1 MSRTSP
7 SPVLAAGPATG
18 SAAELGFAVV
28 PWATRRHA
36 DPMMRC
42 ISCAGPPPPPP
53 SCSTRVRH

>member
-1 MSRTSP
+1 MSLKSP
-7 SPVLAAGPATG
+7 SPAPGTAPGTGP
-18 SAAELGFAVV
+18 AAELGFAAV

>member
-7 SPVLAAGPATG
+7 SPTLAPDRAAGP
-18 SAAELGFAVV
+18 AAELGFAVV
-28 PWATRRHA
+28 PSAMRRHA

-53 SCSTRVRH
+53 SCSTRVRN

>member
-1 MSRTSP
+1 MSPTSS
-7 SPVLAAGPATG
+7 SPVLADGPATG
-18 SAAELGFAVV
+18 PAAELGFAVV

>member
-1 MSRTSP
+1 MSLTSP
-7 SPVLAAGPATG
+7 SPVLAPDRTTGPA
-18 SAAELGFAVV
+18 AEFGFAAV

-53 SCSTRVRH
+53 SCSSQVRH